1 MKLDRKVE
9 RDIQEA
15 ERDIHKRTSVSC
27 TRLRQKNEN
36 KSRCIGLYNKR
47 SVIYEMQE

>member
-9 RDIQEA
+9 RDIQGAKKE
-15 ERDIHKRTSVSC
+15 IHKRTNISC

-36 KSRCIGLYNKR
+36 RSRCIWT
-47 SVIYEMQE
+47 M